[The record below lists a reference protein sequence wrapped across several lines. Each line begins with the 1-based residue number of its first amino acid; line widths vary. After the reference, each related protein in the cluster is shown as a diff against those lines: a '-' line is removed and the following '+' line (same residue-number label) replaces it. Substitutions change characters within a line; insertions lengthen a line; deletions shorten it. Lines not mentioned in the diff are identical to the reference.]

1 MKCPCCGAIPK
12 WGINIALSLSGSQL
26 HGCNCNSTER
36 KHSSSL
42 LPIIGHRCY
51 LSAYRSSLLTRD
63 LVPSR
68 SDPCKSVR
76 HCFLSPTVFRVHSI
90 VSSISSQKNVARL
103 VVACFTAG
111 GVQYRSDPAHLLF
124 HWPFLEYEHWDVAHT
139 RTYSCHHLSSSSA
152 RRGRERLSR
161 CFAELQFSQGTHPT
175 PVSRQ
180 ASQKQRARQCIIS
193 SFLKLFFVCY

>member
-1 MKCPCCGAIPK
+1 MAATAILRK
-12 WGINIALSLSGSQL
+12 ENIAIFSYSKDD
-26 HGCNCNSTER
+26 STAR
-36 KHSSSL
+36 TSVL
-42 LPIIGHRCY
+42 LIGLPIVPFDK
-51 LSAYRSSLLTRD
+51 RSR
-63 LVPSR
+63 PIPFR
-68 SDPCKSVR
+68 SVQKRTALFPFS
-76 HCFLSPTVFRVHSI
+76 HCFSCAFDRFVI
-90 VSSISSQKNVARL
+90 ISSQKNVARL

-111 GVQYRSDPAHLLF
+111 GVPYRSDPAHLLF